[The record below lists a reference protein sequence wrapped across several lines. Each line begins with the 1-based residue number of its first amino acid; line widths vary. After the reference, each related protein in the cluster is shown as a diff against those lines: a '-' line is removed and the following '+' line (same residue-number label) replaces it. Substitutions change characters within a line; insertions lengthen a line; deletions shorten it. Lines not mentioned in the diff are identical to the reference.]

1 MTTLSPASPRKPAAA
16 PSPARSLVARIGAG
30 NLVLIG
36 LIAAAFGAVYFRW
49 IWRQLGPDGFS
60 WQHSEDWGH
69 AYIVPLISGYYIWK
83 HRAEF
88 TRHKPEAF
96 APGLPVMLLGVAT
109 YIYFT
114 TGFSN
119 HMFQGFA
126 LVLALAG
133 LLLFVLGP
141 RLFPVFVFP
150 LAYLGFAVTISEQV
164 MSQLTWGLKLLAS
177 QGSYVLLVL
186 MGVDVELHGNILN
199 VHHDGKVTPLNVADA
214 CAGMRMVVAFIALAV
229 AVAFLSCR
237 QWWQRIAVMLLAVP
251 VALLMN
257 VVRVAVLAAATL
269 IDEDLSVGG
278 AHTLIGTLL
287 LVPAFVLFM
296 ACVWALKK
304 MSPDKAEPEGSAPVA
319 AKASKK
325 GIAT

>member
-1 MTTLSPASPRKPAAA
+1 MTTLSPASSKKPIAA
-16 PSPARSLVARIGAG
+16 PSSASSLIARIGTA
-30 NLVLIG
+30 NVVLIG
-36 LIAAAFGAVYFRW
+36 LLAAAFASVYFRW
-49 IWRQLGPDGFS
+49 IWRQLGPEGFS
-60 WQHSEDWGH
+60 WTKSEDWGH
-69 AYIVPLISGYYIWK
+69 AYIVPLISIYYVWK

-88 TRHKPEAF
+88 DRHRPQPF
-96 APGLPVMLLGVAT
+96 APGLSVMLLGVAT

-114 TGFSN
+114 TGYSN

-126 LVLALAG
+126 LILALAG

-141 RLFPVFVFP
+141 KLFPMFVFP
-150 LAYLGFAVTISEQV
+150 LAYLCFAVTISEQV
-164 MSQLTWGLKLLAS
+164 MNQLTWGLKLLAS
-177 QGSYVLLVL
+177 QGSYVLLIL
-186 MGVDVELHGNILN
+186 AGIDTELQGNILN

-257 VVRVAVLAAATL
+257 IVRVAVLAAATL
-269 IDEDLSVGG
+269 VDEDLSVGG

-287 LVPAFVLFM
+287 LIPAFILFM
-296 ACVWALKK
+296 TCVWALKK
-304 MSPDKAEPEGSAPVA
+304 MSPDGPGPASAKAAKKGSA
-319 AKASKK
+319 K
-325 GIAT
+325 